1 MILDLHKIVSTR
13 ARGTFSRYLG
23 NSLAPEEEP
32 VGIVEKLPQG
42 FSEGSVESLGRSQ
55 AIRSNNNKKKNGA
68 GPFTATG
75 ALLNDDN
82 RPIGSFEM

>member
-55 AIRSNNNKKKNGA
+55 AIRSNNKKKGA